1 MKTTIKRRAKSAV
14 AVLLTLCM
22 VLSVFTVG
30 IASASAATEDTQ
42 QPTVRIT
49 TSTNNPALGGV
60 PTYTDQDYYVGDQ
73 VEITA
78 APTGGVF
85 KSWQVTGGTVTSTS
99 TSPTILTITAT
110 TVTIKAVYDYKTYE
124 LFSDFDTA
132 GSTDASK
139 KFKTY
144 TMVRQSDGTYVS
156 TRTVS
161 KDTGAFT
168 IYDKSEQKLAE
179 PQSGSNWEMDSTYN
193 TTGEMSRWYS
203 ATASDWSTT
212 YDDGY
217 KANIKSTDSNEY
229 YVVYDPTAKT
239 IHITTTNPMGTI
251 AQIYAKDGSIRYSNQ
266 NMDSGDLWSDGG
278 DVTCKRGVT
287 KVTAINGSSVAN
299 PDTSRYPSTG
309 LSDHLK
315 IYSAAMGSTITIE
328 TTVNS
333 TDAAKGFYVGMF
345 VINGW
350 KVEATDVGKG
360 VYRATYTLTSENA
373 VPNLAALGGDSTFEI
388 TPVYYNTNF
397 DYITFYVDAESVP
410 SKWGKTISTCADYS
424 GADSPHFEG
433 SYPGQPL
440 GREGD
445 MYEIK
450 VAKYYYKY
458 ENSAWVAQ
466 TNYQPSATITAYNY
480 DFVHHYYYVKNN
492 NTVNSGTDNNNY
504 QTYDY
509 SDFAYLAQIDGIEA
523 IMFRCKESTNDNK
536 TIEGNW
542 NWSDSNNNNRTFEL
556 LTDYYGN
563 PIDALGNKLTGA
575 ALEDALSA
583 NPTPHVRI
591 LSVGNENTNSRND
604 GVRTKAK
611 WATYWIAY
619 NLDETNKRA
628 VTMRSTPADFINT
641 KINTANASPQR
652 NIYSQMADSSDS
664 GQNADDLQGKVT
676 FISYDK
682 ERTNT
687 LSETNTGIRID
698 GQWYYSAQHDFD
710 STVQVHI
717 TTDEGT
723 TLTGGNTDP
732 DTNSNSAN
740 NNGWIGTSSGTKATL
755 DGSTTHTYSNVTT
768 NAELD
773 CTLGTGYTFVGWYLY
788 DSVNDTYT
796 KINDN
801 FADLSTT
808 MLMKKNYTIAAV
820 VRAVGENSLVITHS
834 KYTGSKPE
842 AHTGTGKY
850 YVSAKILDSE
860 DNVVSTITE
869 AQNSITVPTLAANQ
883 KLQIKLRT
891 VCNGADTFYAWY
903 EEALNADYSRTGKY
917 YEICEENV
925 DPLGEREVSYE
936 FFAADAQYLQDRK
949 TLDFYSDIMHVSKY
963 ANITYMYYD
972 RFEVGGSNQMVS
984 YTVKNVELSDAE
996 IDAGYIPN
1004 DDKIAKYAP
1013 TVVDTIYTDTKWTLV
1028 GSKVQR
1034 GMSNV
1039 TVMAT
1044 QAPKDCYVSYIKPE
1058 SVASTLL
1065 QSSSTEVL
1073 PGALEGLWT
1082 NTTVPFN
1089 QLLINDD
1096 AQTKTDPLTR
1106 EDFFVSAPQSYTYH
1120 DASNGTDTTWNFVRF
1135 DVYAL
1140 DRTTGELGGIIYSSN
1155 DYTYAYRI
1163 YADCAIYP
1171 VYETGSKPKTLTAVI
1186 DPAVLN
1192 REVYG
1197 DSANPTDKLYAD
1209 LLISYINTS
1218 TVGDGS
1224 IPETIKENNSGYSIE
1239 TGVILD
1245 KTVTLSPTD
1254 YNTLKTAAINGTADT
1269 TASIIG
1275 KTEYTSQFKS
1285 LATIENLAKDSNA
1298 TVPAGMTKSVNDN
1311 SKLTTMNRLDKV
1323 FRYTNNEANQK
1334 KVIAAYSYIV
1344 IRNNGTLV
1352 VYAISSPQYFNL
1364 CYIGNKPLEAS

>member
-1 MKTTIKRRAKSAV
+1 M
-14 AVLLTLCM
+14 
-22 VLSVFTVG
+22 
-30 IASASAATEDTQ
+30 
-42 QPTVRIT
+42 
-49 TSTNNPALGGV
+49 
-60 PTYTDQDYYVGDQ
+60 
-73 VEITA
+73 
-78 APTGGVF
+78 
-85 KSWQVTGGTVTSTS
+85 
-99 TSPTILTITAT
+99 
-110 TVTIKAVYDYKTYE
+110 
-124 LFSDFDTA
+124 
-132 GSTDASK
+132 
-139 KFKTY
+139 
-144 TMVRQSDGTYVS
+144 
-156 TRTVS
+156 
-161 KDTGAFT
+161 
-168 IYDKSEQKLAE
+168 
-179 PQSGSNWEMDSTYN
+179 
-193 TTGEMSRWYS
+193 
-203 ATASDWSTT
+203 
-212 YDDGY
+212 
-217 KANIKSTDSNEY
+217 
-229 YVVYDPTAKT
+229 
-239 IHITTTNPMGTI
+239 
-251 AQIYAKDGSIRYSNQ
+251 
-266 NMDSGDLWSDGG
+266 
-278 DVTCKRGVT
+278 
-287 KVTAINGSSVAN
+287 
-299 PDTSRYPSTG
+299 
-309 LSDHLK
+309 
-315 IYSAAMGSTITIE
+315 
-328 TTVNS
+328 
-333 TDAAKGFYVGMF
+333 
-345 VINGW
+345 
-350 KVEATDVGKG
+350 
-360 VYRATYTLTSENA
+360 
-373 VPNLAALGGDSTFEI
+373 
-388 TPVYYNTNF
+388 
-397 DYITFYVDAESVP
+397 
-410 SKWGKTISTCADYS
+410 
-424 GADSPHFEG
+424 
-433 SYPGQPL
+433 
-440 GREGD
+440 
-445 MYEIK
+445 
-450 VAKYYYKY
+450 
-458 ENSAWVAQ
+458 
-466 TNYQPSATITAYNY
+466 
-480 DFVHHYYYVKNN
+480 
-492 NTVNSGTDNNNY
+492 
-504 QTYDY
+504 
-509 SDFAYLAQIDGIEA
+509 
-523 IMFRCKESTNDNK
+523 
-536 TIEGNW
+536 
-542 NWSDSNNNNRTFEL
+542 
-556 LTDYYGN
+556 
-563 PIDALGNKLTGA
+563 
-575 ALEDALSA
+575 
-583 NPTPHVRI
+583 
-591 LSVGNENTNSRND
+591 
-604 GVRTKAK
+604 
-611 WATYWIAY
+611 
-619 NLDETNKRA
+619 
-628 VTMRSTPADFINT
+628 
-641 KINTANASPQR
+641 
-652 NIYSQMADSSDS
+652 
-664 GQNADDLQGKVT
+664 
-676 FISYDK
+676 
-682 ERTNT
+682 
-687 LSETNTGIRID
+687 
-698 GQWYYSAQHDFD
+698 
-710 STVQVHI
+710 QVHI
-717 TTDEGT
+717 TRDEGT

-740 NNGWIGTSSGTKATL
+740 NNGWIGTNSGTKATL

-903 EEALNADYSRTGKY
+903 EEALGANYTRTGKY

-996 IDAGYIPN
+996 IDAGYIPT

-1044 QAPKDCYVSYIKPE
+1044 QAPKDCYVSYIEPE

-1120 DASNGTDTTWNFVRF
+1120 DASNNTDTTWNFVRF

-1140 DRTTGELGGIIYSSN
+1140 DRTTGSLGGIIYSSN

-1224 IPETIKENNSGYSIE
+1224 IPETIKENNSEYSIE

-1275 KTEYTSQFKS
+1275 KTEYTSQFNS

-1323 FRYTNNEANQK
+1323 FRYTNNVANQE

-1352 VYAISSPQYFNL
+1352 AYAISSPQYFNL

>member
-30 IASASAATEDTQ
+30 IASVGAATVDDQ
-42 QPTVRIT
+42 STVRIT
-49 TSTNNPALGGV
+49 PSTNNNTLGDE
-60 PTYTDQDYYVGDQ
+60 PTYTVQDYYVGDT
-73 VEITA
+73 VSIAA

-99 TSPTILTITAT
+99 TSPTTLTITGT

-168 IYDKSEQKLAE
+168 IYDKSAEQLAE
-179 PQSGSNWEMDSTYN
+179 PQSGSNWHMDNTYH
-193 TTGEMSRWYS
+193 TTGAMFRWYS

-212 YDDGY
+212 YDDGA
-217 KANIKSTDSNEY
+217 KADIKSTDSNKY
-229 YVVYDPTAKT
+229 YVVYNPTAQT

-266 NMDSGDLWSDGG
+266 NMDSGTLWSDGG

-350 KVEATDVGKG
+350 KVEATDAGKG
-360 VYRATYTLTSENA
+360 VYRATYTLTEENA
-373 VPNLAALGGDSTFEI
+373 VPNIAALGGDSTFEI

-466 TNYQPSATITAYNY
+466 TNYHPSATITAYNY

-523 IMFRCKESTNDNK
+523 IMFRCKVTSNDNRK
-536 TIEGNW
+536 YMDHW
-542 NWSDSNNNNRTFEL
+542 NYDYDDSSTYEV

-563 PIDALGNKLTGA
+563 PIDALGNILKDGSGNVLDASTLTVS
-575 ALEDALSA
+575 DAQVKIVSA
-583 NPTPHVRI
+583 
-591 LSVGNENTNSRND
+591 GNVNTNSRND
-604 GVRTKAK
+604 YVRTKAK

-619 NLDETNKRA
+619 NLGASPKKA
-628 VTMRSTPADFINT
+628 VTMISTPADFVNT
-641 KINTANASPQR
+641 KINTPNASAQR
-652 NIYSQMADSSDS
+652 NIYFKMDDGNNSDQDAS
-664 GQNADDLQGKVT
+664 ALENKVT

-682 ERTNT
+682 ERTNN

-723 TLTGGNTDP
+723 TLTGGKTDP
-732 DTNSNSAN
+732 DPNSNSAN
-740 NNGWIGTSSGTKATL
+740 NGWIGTNSGTKATL
-755 DGSTTHTYSNVTT
+755 DGKTTHTYSNVTT

-834 KYTGSKPE
+834 KYTGSKP
-842 AHTGTGKY
+842 
-850 YVSAKILDSE
+850 
-860 DNVVSTITE
+860 E

-984 YTVKNVELSDAE
+984 YAVKNVELSDTE
-996 IDAGYIPN
+996 IDAGYIPT

-1058 SVASTLL
+1058 EVATTLL
-1065 QSSSTEVL
+1065 ENSSTEVL

-1120 DASNGTDTTWNFVRF
+1120 DASNNTDTTWNFVRF

-1224 IPETIKENNSGYSIE
+1224 IPETIKENNSEYSIE

-1245 KTVTLSPTD
+1245 KTVTLSPTY

-1275 KTEYTSQFKS
+1275 KTEYTSQFNS

-1323 FRYTNNEANQK
+1323 FRYTNNVANQE

-1352 VYAISSPQYFNL
+1352 AYAISSPQYFNL